1 MFRRVRL
8 FNLLCPTFYISSF
21 IFLNHF
27 FCLCASRSL
36 FQMKNL
42 SYFLQKN
49 SFFFVFKSSSGGR
62 NGSLKRMISFQTF
75 FLLGLI
81 FLLIITII
89 SSIVNIIII
98 SLTMFKVVSI
108 LIVTINLAFVTPAQ
122 ICFFDKILTYSHQSG
137 ILS

>member
-8 FNLLCPTFYISSF
+8 FNLLCPTFYILSF
-21 IFLNHF
+21 RFLNRL

-49 SFFFVFKSSSGGR
+49 CSFFLKSSSLGR

-98 SLTMFKVVSI
+98 PLTMFKVVSI

>member
-1 MFRRVRL
+1 M
-8 FNLLCPTFYISSF
+8 ISS
-21 IFLNHF
+21 
-27 FCLCASRSL
+27 
-36 FQMKNL
+36 
-42 SYFLQKN
+42 Y
-49 SFFFVFKSSSGGR
+49 
-62 NGSLKRMISFQTF
+62 TF

-98 SLTMFKVVSI
+98 PLTMFKVVSI